1 MIETYIA
8 DLANERISTSRASL
22 LAAFAHVIGTAGRRR
37 VTDLHVRRLLK
48 YVRAHDR
55 YYTGVPISLTQ
66 LARKLALSVP
76 TCRRVIR
83 RAVDEF
89 NLLIV
94 IPQRHN
100 PGGQTINRYTIN
112 WDNVDAILHDIE
124 NTNSPGT
131 ADVPVGPSSCANTDS
146 TPPDNNMPVRLA
158 PSPVRPAPDVPVG
171 SSSCMNSR
179 SSVRPIPNACQS
191 GSDSTREDLAALNR
205 EARLLG
211 CHPRLLRLPKR
222 LFDALM
228 RGTLDW
234 PWRVRRA
241 PRETP
246 KELMAHLDI
255 ILAKLQTA
263 MDCAQQ
269 INAPKIYNRLRTLRF
284 TLAAVQFR
292 ASHAAM
298 CRTNLPPINPLP
310 PQNASGATTSAPV
323 TEDQPP
329 SDFESSADSDT
340 GSTAHGATTSDP
352 NARAAR
358 TPPASGATTW
368 DPNPRAA
375 CTAPATE
382 DQPPSDFGATTTLV
396 VLDELLAALSAA
408 IRSASAY
415 GIAWLHNRFTTARR
429 SVKTIRI
436 ATHVLNLQRQPCPVP
451 PQTTLDFRNQGSGF
465 SKQAEPHGQID
476 ARCER

>member
-1 MIETYIA
+1 MCPSCIALFFGLKLKSKSLTPKACFMIETYIA

-22 LAAFAHVIGTAGRRR
+22 LAAFAHVIETAGRRR

-55 YYTGVPISLTQ
+55 YYTGVPRSLTR

-83 RAVDEF
+83 RAVEEF

-94 IPQRHN
+94 IPQRHI

-112 WDNVDAILHDIE
+112 WDNVDAILYDIE

-131 ADVPVGPSSCANTDS
+131 ADVPVGSSSCANTDS

-158 PSPVRPAPDVPVG
+158 PSPVRPAPDAPVG
-171 SSSCMNSR
+171 SSSCR
-179 SSVRPIPNACQS
+179 TTPNVCQS
-191 GSDSTREDLAALNR
+191 GSDLNR

-246 KELMAHLDI
+246 KELMAQLDV

-298 CRTNLPPINPLP
+298 CRTNLPPITPLP
-310 PQNASGATTSAPV
+310 PRSWPSTPTDHPIKVDMPDPSSIDLAPPA

-329 SDFESSADSDT
+329 SNLAPIYPSTSAPNAS
-340 GSTAHGATTSDP
+340 GATTSDP

-358 TPPASGATTW
+358 TPPASG
-368 DPNPRAA
+368 DH
-375 CTAPATE
+375 
-382 DQPPSDFGATTTLV
+382 PPHEHSPVQSSPICPSTSDLNASGATTSDLALLDA
-396 VLDELLAALSAA
+396 LDELLAALSAA
-408 IRSASAY
+408 TRSASAY

-429 SVKTIRI
+429 SVKTIR
-436 ATHVLNLQRQPCPVP
+436 VKSQRFNRSP
-451 PQTTLDFRNQGSGF
+451 FAS
-465 SKQAEPHGQID
+465 S
-476 ARCER
+476 